1 MKFTPGPAIAAASG
15 SIGGTTFSRNRY
27 GPYTRNRSIPVVST
41 SVDALAAKQRFAT
54 QSAAWSALTAAQ
66 RLAWSQ
72 FSATH
77 PISDRLGQSQ
87 ILAPNAVFIQLNT
100 RIVQA
105 GGTQIVDPP
114 ISRDPEGLLTLIQT
128 CDIGTG
134 TFDLAFTATPLGAT
148 EKLRIRTA
156 VVSHEGI
163 EYVTNLLRVI
173 GFTAAAQVSPFDHQS
188 LVAAKFG
195 TLVVGQFVHSW
206 IDLIDTATGLLS
218 APVKAKTAII
228 DTP

>member
-27 GPYTRNRSIPVVST
+27 GPYTRNRSIPIIST
-41 SVDALAAKQRFAT
+41 SIDALAAKQRFAT

-66 RLAWSQ
+66 RLAWGQ
-72 FSATH
+72 FAATH

-114 ISRDPEGLLTLIQT
+114 ITRDPEGLLSLVQV
-128 CDIGTG
+128 CDIGLG
-134 TFDLAFTATPLGAT
+134 GFSLTFTPTPLGAT
-148 EKLRIRTA
+148 EQLRIRAA

-163 EYVTNLLRVI
+163 EYVTNLLRVV
-173 GFTAAAQVSPFDHQS
+173 GYGAAATASPFDHEAIV
-188 LVAAKFG
+188 LAKFG
-195 TLVVGQFVHSW
+195 TLIVGQFVHVW
-206 IDLIDTATGLLS
+206 IDILDNATGLLS
-218 APVKAKTAII
+218 APVKAKTIVS
-228 DTP
+228 TT